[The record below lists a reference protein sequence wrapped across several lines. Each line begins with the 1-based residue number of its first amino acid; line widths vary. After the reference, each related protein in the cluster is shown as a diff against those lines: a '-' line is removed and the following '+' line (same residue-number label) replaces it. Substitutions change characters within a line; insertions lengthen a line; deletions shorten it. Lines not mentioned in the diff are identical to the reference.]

1 MLIVPL
7 LLGAFAGAIQDVD
20 AAAPELQPEHLEAA
34 ARVAGLEF
42 SEEEIKLMLSEV
54 RERLAAYDG
63 LRERDQP
70 NAWIPAESFSPLQP
84 GIAPVLHEFPSEGGV
99 ATSEV
104 VRPESEAEL
113 CLLSIPELGTLLRNG
128 ELNCVELAEIYL
140 DRLEQLDEV
149 LHCVISLTR
158 ERALAQAAERDA
170 ELARGVDRGPLHG
183 IPWGAKDLLA
193 VAGTRTTW
201 GAAPF
206 SEQVLDETASVVK
219 RLDEAGAVLIAKLS
233 LGALAMGDVWF
244 DGRTRNPWNTS
255 QGSSGS
261 SAGPASAVVS
271 GGVGFAIGSE
281 TLGSIVSPSVRCG
294 VSSLRPT
301 FGRVPRTGAMTLSW
315 TMDKLGPMCRNAA
328 GAALVLQAISGPDG
342 ADPTALDQPLPDCSG
357 LSLEGLRCGVPA
369 GLRRTG
375 ALGQVLA
382 QLEAMGVELVEIS
395 LPDYPVGAM
404 LITLTAEAATAFDE
418 LTRSGQDDELTRQ
431 VRSAWPTTFRAA
443 RLIPA
448 VEYLRAQRLRSQ
460 LCVDLSKVL
469 ESVDFLVHS
478 PFGAGLLSMTNLTGQ
493 PTFVA
498 PVFTS
503 ELGAPDAICFTGRLF
518 DDAFIL
524 AIAQR
529 WQEAAGHPLRHP
541 RPLLK
546 ASEAGR

>member
-1 MLIVPL
+1 MLIAPL
-7 LLGAFAGAIQDVD
+7 LVGALAGAIQDVD
-20 AAAPELQPEHLEAA
+20 GATPQLQVAQLDAA

-42 SEEEIKLMLSEV
+42 TGEELKLMLADV
-54 RERLAAYDG
+54 RGRLAAYAS

-70 NAWIPAESFSPLQP
+70 NGWLPAASFSPLLP
-84 GIAPVLHEFPSEGGV
+84 GIAPVLHSFPTEGAG
-99 ATSEV
+99 TPLEV
-104 VRPESEAEL
+104 LRPESEEEL
-113 CLLSIPELGTLLRNG
+113 CLLSIPQLGVLLRNG
-128 ELNCVELAEIYL
+128 ELNCVELTEIYL

-149 LHCVISLTR
+149 LHCVINYTR
-158 ERALAQAAERDA
+158 ERALGQAARRDA
-170 ELARGVDRGPLHG
+170 ELASGVDRGPLHG

-206 SEQVLDETASVVK
+206 REQLLDETASVVE

-255 QGSSGS
+255 RGSSGS
-261 SAGPASAVVS
+261 SAGPAAAVAA

-281 TLGSIVSPSVRCG
+281 TLGSIISPSVRCG
-294 VSSLRPT
+294 VSALRPT

-315 TMDKLGPMCRNAA
+315 TMDKLGPMCRNAS
-328 GAALVLQAISGPDG
+328 GAALVLQAIAGPDG

-357 LSLEGLRCGVPA
+357 LVLEGLRCGVPV
-369 GLRRTG
+369 GLAREG

-382 QLEAMGVELVEIS
+382 QLEAMGVELVEVK
-395 LPDYPVGAM
+395 LPDYPVRAM
-404 LITLTAEAATAFDE
+404 LITLSAEAATAFDE
-418 LTRSGQDDELTRQ
+418 LTRSGQDDQLTRQ
-431 VRSAWPTTFRAA
+431 MRGAWPNTFRVA

-460 LCVDLSKVL
+460 LCLDLSEVL
-469 ESVDFLVHS
+469 GGVDFLVHS
-478 PFGAGLLSMTNLTGQ
+478 PFGAGVLSMTNLTGQ

-503 ELGAPDAICFTGRLF
+503 ETGAPDAICFTGRLF

-524 AIAQR
+524 ALVQR
-529 WQEAAGHPLRHP
+529 WQEAAEHPVRHP
-541 RPLLK
+541 RPL
-546 ASEAGR
+546 AEAAREGR

>member
-1 MLIVPL
+1 MLIAPL
-7 LLGAFAGAIQDVD
+7 LLGALAGAIQDVD
-20 AAAPELQPEHLEAA
+20 GAAPELQPEQLEAA

-42 SEEEIKLMLSEV
+42 SEQELKLMLADV
-54 RERLAAYDG
+54 RGRLAAYEA

-70 NAWIPAESFSPLQP
+70 NGWLPAVSFSALLP
-84 GIAPVLHEFPSEGGV
+84 GIAPKLHAFPGEGPV
-99 ATSEV
+99 SPLEV
-104 VRPESEAEL
+104 QRPESEEEL
-113 CLLSIPELGTLLRNG
+113 CLLSIPELGVLLRNG
-128 ELNCVELAEIYL
+128 ELNCVELTEIYL
-140 DRLEQLDEV
+140 DRLERLDEV
-149 LHCVISLTR
+149 LHCVISYTR

-206 SEQVLDETASVVK
+206 REQVLDETATVVE
-219 RLDEAGAVLIAKLS
+219 RLDKAGAVLIAKLS

-261 SAGPASAVVS
+261 SAGPASAVVA

-315 TMDKLGPMCRNAA
+315 TMDKLGPMCRNASGA
-328 GAALVLQAISGPDG
+328 GLVLRAIAGPDG
-342 ADPTALDQPLPDCSG
+342 QDPTALDQPLPDCSG
-357 LSLEGLRCGVPA
+357 LVLEGLRCGVPA
-369 GLRRTG
+369 GLAREG
-375 ALGQVLA
+375 ALGSVLE
-382 QLEAMGVELVEIS
+382 QLQAMGVELVEVS

-404 LITLTAEAATAFDE
+404 LITLSAEAATAFDE
-418 LTRSGQDDELTRQ
+418 LTRSGQDDQLTRQ
-431 VRSAWPTTFRAA
+431 MRGAWPNTFRAA

-460 LCVDLSKVL
+460 LCKEMTLVL
-469 ESVDFLVHS
+469 GSVDFLVHS

-503 ELGAPDAICFTGRLF
+503 ESGSPDAICFTGRLF

-524 AIAQR
+524 ALVQR

-541 RPLLK
+541 RPL
-546 ASEAGR
+546 AEAGGEGR